1 MESITPQELAQSKD
15 KSFMILDIRDKDSY
29 ERGHVDG
36 SINIDVYSDIHE
48 GNKDQVRK
56 KLGNLPK
63 DRKIVVVCNA
73 GVTAQPAASIL
84 ESMGRSAVVLEK
96 GMIGWN
102 YFTKNIIKAH
112 SNH

>member
-29 ERGHVDG
+29 ERGHVEG
-36 SINIDVYSDIHE
+36 SLNVDIYGDIHE
-48 GNKDQVRK
+48 GDYELVKE
-56 KLGNLPK
+56 KLANIPK

-84 ESMGRSAVVLEK
+84 ESMGCKAVVLEK

-102 YFTKNIIKAH
+102 SYSKNNRQAH